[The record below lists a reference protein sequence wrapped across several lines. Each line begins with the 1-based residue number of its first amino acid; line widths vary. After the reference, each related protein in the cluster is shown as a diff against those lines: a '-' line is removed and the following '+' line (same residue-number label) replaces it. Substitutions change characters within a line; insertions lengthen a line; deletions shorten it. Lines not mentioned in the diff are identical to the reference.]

1 MFFSWWTCVQS
12 YQSHCLKMQ
21 FIFFSFETTYWNCLG
36 LCCSG
41 MNPFHTA
48 NGLVFL
54 ATQINIFA
62 SNLQISSTT
71 ASQGFLEIS
80 VSNMRKLPDLL
91 ILDLSGNNFTGKI
104 PALLGNCSK
113 LNTILLNENGFSGSI
128 PAQLFISREIVQIDL
143 GFNLLTGIIPPWG
156 RPRQQSWI
164 SWVEWQF
171 LEWGDSY
178 RITYSIKS
186 EISLFKHEQSN
197 EILAWFS
204 ILLFT
209 CWFLDSWKFVF

>member
-1 MFFSWWTCVQS
+1 
-12 YQSHCLKMQ
+12 
-21 FIFFSFETTYWNCLG
+21 
-36 LCCSG
+36 

-143 GFNLLTGIIPPWG
+143 GFNLLTGIIPPL
-156 RPRQQSWI
+156 R
-164 SWVEWQF
+164 
-171 LEWGDSY
+171 
-178 RITYSIKS
+178 
-186 EISLFKHEQSN
+186 
-197 EILAWFS
+197 
-204 ILLFT
+204 
-209 CWFLDSWKFVF
+209 